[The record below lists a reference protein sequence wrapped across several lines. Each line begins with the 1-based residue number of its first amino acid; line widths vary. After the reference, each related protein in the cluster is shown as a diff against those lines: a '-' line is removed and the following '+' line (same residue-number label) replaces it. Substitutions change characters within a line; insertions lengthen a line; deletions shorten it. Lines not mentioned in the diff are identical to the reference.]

1 MMNNLVKILLVG
13 CNRCTE
19 FPSLGQLP
27 KLKKIN
33 LQGMEN
39 LKVMGNYLLESLD
52 SAATKTVTTMYP
64 SLMTITLYRLE
75 KLEEWTEEVMSTGSH
90 DQSVFPKLESLEIT
104 YCPRLRKIPNSCFP
118 SLKELK
124 ITDLDSSVILE
135 TMSKKVTSL
144 KHLELLNI
152 RNGGDSSLYSSSS
165 CSNMDFM
172 IEEMLKN
179 NSLCLTSLRL
189 IDCGGLKCPRPS
201 NINLVEGS
209 VGLKDIEIWK
219 CPSSLLERVFAQ
231 TRSSTLDRLS
241 LGPFSEDLDEFP
253 WPFSSS
259 CVVSFHSL
267 KKLSLDGWKKVE
279 SIFGQLDNRLS
290 STFPA
295 LTELR
300 INNFK
305 GVKALSD
312 SIARLPSLEMLLIFD
327 CENLKTLPLF
337 EKSHPLQLLETEGCP
352 LLREKYMKGRPEW
365 FRIQH
370 IPRIHW
376 YSFSINIII
385 DDLLLI

>member
-1 MMNNLVKILLVG
+1 
-13 CNRCTE
+13 
-19 FPSLGQLP
+19 
-27 KLKKIN
+27 
-33 LQGMEN
+33 
-39 LKVMGNYLLESLD
+39 
-52 SAATKTVTTMYP
+52 MYP

-75 KLEEWTEEVMSTGSH
+75 KLEEWAEEAMSTGSN

-165 CSNMDFM
+165 CSNMDFI

-201 NINLVEGS
+201 TINLVEGS
-209 VGLKDIEIWK
+209 VGLKDIEIRK
-219 CPSSLLERVFAQ
+219 CPSSFLERVFAQ
-231 TRSSTLDRLS
+231 TRSSTLERLS
-241 LGPFSEDLDEFP
+241 FGPFSEDLDEFP

-352 LLREKYMKGRPEW
+352 LLREKYKKGWPEW
-365 FRIQH
+365 FKIQH
-370 IPRIHW
+370 IPLIHW
-376 YSFSINIII
+376 EEDF
-385 DDLLLI
+385 